1 MIAIYCY
8 FHSLN
13 VYADMVTMMDY
24 QLNVVEVLV
33 NHLYCPVS
41 VVVVVVMK
49 PNDFGMLE
57 MVNNYDYLVDFGVI
71 MDFLWLSFG
80 GKCVVNCYL
89 FGYWLNSTTGM
100 HLSVNYVLLL
110 LLLSRLVLLFLFY
123 KNVMYFQ
130 LMDIRHLL
138 DLMVLF
144 GRN

>member
-1 MIAIYCY
+1 
-8 FHSLN
+8 
-13 VYADMVTMMDY
+13 MVTMMDY